1 MVYLGE
7 IQLLDNLLGL
17 PRSILFWGFNYP
29 RIKGNSDGEEEVD
42 NEEITYYEWGVC
54 QTGHGIIRKFMV
66 ILSLYSAAFRHYK
79 ITIID
84 ITKKSLW
91 KLKSIKKKQQ

>member
-17 PRSILFWGFNYP
+17 PRSILFWEFNYP
-29 RIKGNSDGEEEVD
+29 RIKGNSDGEEEED

-54 QTGHGIIRKFMV
+54 QTGH
-66 ILSLYSAAFRHYK
+66 
-79 ITIID
+79 
-84 ITKKSLW
+84 
-91 KLKSIKKKQQ
+91 